1 MAGYGELTAHKGL
14 RRLTA
19 IGIVGLTLAGAACAQ
34 AAPPS
39 TAPGAA
45 HSAAY
50 YHQGNQHTGGDTGH
64 RVH

>member
-1 MAGYGELTAHKGL
+1 MAGHREQAAHKGL

-19 IGIVGLTLAGAACAQ
+19 IVVAGLTLAGAACAQ
-34 AAPPS
+34 AAPPP

-50 YHQGNQHTGGDTGH
+50 SHQAAGGDSGH